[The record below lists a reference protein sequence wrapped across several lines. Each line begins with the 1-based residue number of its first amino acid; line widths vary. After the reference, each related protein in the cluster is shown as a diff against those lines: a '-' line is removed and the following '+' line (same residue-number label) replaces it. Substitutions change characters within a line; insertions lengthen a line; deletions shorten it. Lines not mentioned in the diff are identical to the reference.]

1 MKKYWWEVVQATEFV
16 DGSIIIEK
24 TKYYQGYGIA
34 DVIDMMFEDNEKR
47 NDGYVGAKILGVKIA
62 GLEM

>member
-24 TKYYQGYGIA
+24 TKYQGYGIA

>member
-24 TKYYQGYGIA
+24 TKYQGYGIA
-34 DVIDMMFEDNEKR
+34 DVIDKMFEDNEKR

>member
-16 DGSIIIEK
+16 DDSIIIEK
-24 TKYYQGYGIA
+24 TKYQGYGIA